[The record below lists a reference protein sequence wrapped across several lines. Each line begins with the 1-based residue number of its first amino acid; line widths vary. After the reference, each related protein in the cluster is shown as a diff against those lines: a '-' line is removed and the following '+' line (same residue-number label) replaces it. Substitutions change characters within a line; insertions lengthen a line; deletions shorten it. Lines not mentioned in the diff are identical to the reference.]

1 MAILKVE
8 PLTTARALRGPFDY
22 RRPDSMAGLGVGSV
36 VRVPFG
42 PRRVLG
48 VVVALAE
55 ASQLPPERLAE
66 PIEMQVEPAN
76 GAAVHAHRREV
87 SVVEKR
93 KTAKI
98 VDRRGAAVE
107 LDAIWNRVARRRAV
121 LNWNGRHRTGAFWGI
136 FPIPRGC
143 IADVRLDALVYRNS
157 TRTCWIPRQGR
168 CGYRGIGTAR
178 SGAFAKVLGGPFR
191 EADAAGLFFP
201 GIA

>member
-1 MAILKVE
+1 
-8 PLTTARALRGPFDY
+8 
-22 RRPDSMAGLGVGSV
+22 
-36 VRVPFG
+36 
-42 PRRVLG
+42 
-48 VVVALAE
+48 
-55 ASQLPPERLAE
+55 
-66 PIEMQVEPAN
+66 
-76 GAAVHAHRREV
+76 VHAHRREV
-87 SVVEKR
+87 SVIEKR